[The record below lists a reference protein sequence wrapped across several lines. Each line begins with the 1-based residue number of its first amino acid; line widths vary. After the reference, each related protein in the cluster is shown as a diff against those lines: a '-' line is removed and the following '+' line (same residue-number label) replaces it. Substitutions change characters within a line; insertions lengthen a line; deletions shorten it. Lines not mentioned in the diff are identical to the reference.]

1 MTICAKCSIVHNE
14 TSTIGPMLRYVYF
27 LSFSTDIIRG
37 RRCILGRSVWS
48 PDLSSFVM
56 LAACRRD
63 RLALEHSTQS
73 NGLFTGL
80 LLDTLES
87 DQVNEK
93 TTFEE
98 VIQLVAVK
106 LRMWQEPIADGDRKW
121 FCEED

>member
-1 MTICAKCSIVHNE
+1 
-14 TSTIGPMLRYVYF
+14 
-27 LSFSTDIIRG
+27 
-37 RRCILGRSVWS
+37 
-48 PDLSSFVM
+48 M